1 MSAAAIRTVL
11 FLFAVSALAAGA
23 GVSWFG
29 DAQIGRLFW
38 FGGTIPIAILLLV
51 SIIRDLWKGQFGVD
65 VIALL
70 SMGGALALDQP
81 LAAIVIAVMYA
92 GGAVLED
99 FAVSRA
105 QRSLKGLVDRA
116 PRVAHRRL
124 GDTITDVGV
133 EEVAIGDVLIV
144 RAGEITPIDGIA
156 LDSKILLDES
166 ALTGESLPLVRQA
179 GEAVR
184 SGAINAGDAFE
195 MQTTALARDSTY
207 AAIVKLAVSAQHAKA
222 PFIRMADRYA
232 AALTPLTLFVAGGA
246 WLWSQDP
253 LRALAVLV
261 VATPCPLIL
270 AAPVAFVAGV
280 ARAARRG
287 VLVKGGGPLEVLA
300 KVHTVLFDKTGTLT
314 VGGARLTAIET
325 APAKTADEILRL
337 TASLEQAS
345 AHSVAATIVNAARE
359 RDLVLS
365 PPRDVREQVGSGLE
379 GVIDGRI
386 VRAGSSTFVLGAA
399 PPPPWAVRAQRR
411 ASWRSALSVFVSIDG
426 APAGALLFA
435 DEMRRETPRALDL
448 LRAAGVR
455 RIVMATGDR
464 AETAET
470 IAAALNIDAVLAER
484 TPDEKVA
491 AVILEREQ
499 NLTMMVGDGVN
510 DAPALAAAH
519 VGVALG
525 ARGAS
530 ASSEAADVVILVER
544 LDRVAEAI
552 AIAQRTRRIA
562 RQSIIV
568 GMGLS
573 GVAMA
578 AAALG
583 FLSPVAGAIGQEL
596 IDVAV
601 ILNALRALGSGAPR
615 AAKPLDGGGAARLHS
630 EHEKL
635 GRSLDRLR
643 SIADA
648 LDDAAG
654 ATAQDLIG
662 EADAI
667 VSNAIVIHERKDE
680 SEVYP
685 NLVKAESFSYGLAA
699 MGRSHREI
707 LHLARLLS
715 LVSRDISEPET
726 EVDAFLIRDAQR
738 LIEAIESLVRLHS
751 AQEEDLY
758 DLATEGI

>member
-1 MSAAAIRTVL
+1 MNAAAVRTIL
-11 FLFAVSALAAGA
+11 LLLAVGALATGA
-23 GVSWFG
+23 ALSWFG
-29 DAQIGRLFW
+29 DPAIGRWIW
-38 FGGTIPIAILLLV
+38 FGGTVPVAISLLA
-51 SIIRDLWKGQFGVD
+51 SIVRDLSRGQFGVD
-65 VIALL
+65 MIALL
-70 SMGGALALDQP
+70 SMGGALALGQP

-105 QRSLKGLVDRA
+105 ERNLKGLVDRA

-124 GDTITDVGV
+124 GDTIADIGV
-133 EEVAIGDVLIV
+133 EEVAVGDRLIV
-144 RAGEITPIDGIA
+144 RAGEIAPIDGIA
-156 LDSKILLDES
+156 LDSKVMLDES
-166 ALTGESLPLVRQA
+166 ALTGEALPIVRQA
-179 GEAVR
+179 GEAIR

-195 MQTTALARDSTY
+195 MQATALARDSTY
-207 AAIVKLAVSAQHAKA
+207 AAIVKLAVSAQQARA

-232 AALTPLTLFVAGGA
+232 AALTPLTLVVAGA
-246 WLWSQDP
+246 SWLWSQDP

-261 VATPCPLIL
+261 AATPCPLIL

-287 VLVKGGGPLEVLA
+287 VLVKGGGPLEALA

-314 VGGARLTAIET
+314 VGGARLTAIEA
-325 APAKTADEILRL
+325 APAQSADDILRL

-345 AHSVAATIVNAARE
+345 AHAVADAIVTAARA
-359 RDLVLS
+359 RGLVLL

-379 GVIDGRI
+379 GAVDGRK
-386 VRAGSSTFVLGAA
+386 VRAGSSSFVFGAA
-399 PPPPWAVRAQRR
+399 PTPPWAIRAQRR
-411 ASWRSALSVFVSIDG
+411 ASWRSALSVFVAIDG
-426 APAGALLFA
+426 APAGAVLLA

-448 LRAAGVR
+448 LRSAGVR

-491 AVILEREQ
+491 AVVLERQ
-499 NLTMMVGDGVN
+499 QHMTMMVGDGVN

-552 AIAQRTRRIA
+552 SIGQRTRRIA
-562 RQSIIV
+562 RQSMV
-568 GMGLS
+568 AGMGLS

-578 AAALG
+578 AAAFG
-583 FLSPVAGAIGQEL
+583 FLSPVAGAVAQEL

-601 ILNALRALGSGAPR
+601 ILNALRALGSGAAR
-615 AAKPLDGGGAARLHS
+615 TAQPLDGGVAARLHG
-630 EHEKL
+630 EHERL

-654 ATAQDLIG
+654 AAAQKLIR
-662 EADAI
+662 EADTI
-667 VSNAIVIHERKDE
+667 VTDTVVAHERADE
-680 SEVYP
+680 SEIYP
-685 NLVKAESFSYGLAA
+685 DLGQAESLSHGLAA
-699 MGRSHREI
+699 MGRAHREI

-715 LVSRDISEPET
+715 RLTREMSEP
-726 EVDAFLIRDAQR
+726 DAEADAYLIRDAQR

-758 DLATEGI
+758 DLATA

>member
-1 MSAAAIRTVL
+1 MNSAALRTAL
-11 FLFAVSALAAGA
+11 FLLAVVALAAGA
-23 GVSWFG
+23 GVAWFG
-29 DAQIGRLFW
+29 DPWIGGWLW
-38 FGGTIPIAILLLV
+38 FGGTVPIALSLLV
-51 SIIRDLWKGQFGVD
+51 SIVRDLWEKRFGVD
-65 VIALL
+65 AIALL

-92 GGAVLED
+92 GGGVLED
-99 FAVSRA
+99 YAVSRA
-105 QRSLKGLVDRA
+105 ERSLKGLVDRA
-116 PRVAHRRL
+116 PRIAHRRL
-124 GDTITDVGV
+124 GDTLTDVAV
-133 EEVAIGDVLIV
+133 DEVAVGDRLVV
-144 RAGEITPIDGIA
+144 RAGEIAPIDGIA
-156 LDSKILLDES
+156 FDSKVLLDES
-166 ALTGESLPLVRQA
+166 ALTGESLPVTRQA

-207 AAIVKLAVSAQHAKA
+207 AAIVKLAASAQQAKA
-222 PFIRMADRYA
+222 PFVRMADRYA
-232 AALTPLTLFVAGGA
+232 AALTPLTLAVAGAA
-246 WLWSQDP
+246 WLWSHDP

-261 VATPCPLIL
+261 AATPCPLIL
-270 AAPVAFVAGV
+270 AAPVAFVSGV

-287 VLVKGGGPLEVLA
+287 VLVKGGGPLEALA
-300 KVHTVLFDKTGTLT
+300 KIHTVLFDKTGTLT
-314 VGGARLTAIET
+314 IGGARLTAVEA
-325 APAKTADEILRL
+325 APERTGDEILRM

-345 AHSVAATIVNAARE
+345 AHAVAGAVVNAARA
-359 RDLVLS
+359 RGLALG

-379 GVIDGRI
+379 GTVEGHA
-386 VRAGSSTFVLGAA
+386 VRAGSCSFVFGAA

-411 ASWRSALSVFVSIDG
+411 AAWRSALSVFVSIDG
-426 APAGALLFA
+426 APAGALLLA

-491 AVILEREQ
+491 AVVLERQ
-499 NLTMMVGDGVN
+499 QHMTMMVGDGVN

-552 AIAQRTRRIA
+552 SIGQRTRRIA
-562 RQSIIV
+562 RQSIVV

-583 FLSPVAGAIGQEL
+583 FLSPVAGAVAQEL

-601 ILNALRALGSGAPR
+601 ILNALRAIGSGAPR
-615 AAKPLDGGGAARLHS
+615 AARPLDAGAATRLHG
-630 EHEKL
+630 EHERL

-648 LDDAAG
+648 LDDSVGSAARK
-654 ATAQDLIG
+654 LIG
-662 EADAI
+662 EASVLVAEEI
-667 VSNAIVIHERKDE
+667 VAHEHADE
-680 SEVYP
+680 REVYP
-685 NLVKAESFSYGLAA
+685 SLAQAESLSHGLAA
-699 MGRSHREI
+699 MGRAHREI

-715 LVSRDISEPET
+715 RLEREMSEPGAEADPT
-726 EVDAFLIRDAQR
+726 LIRDAQR
-738 LIEAIESLVRLHS
+738 LIETIESLVRLHS

-758 DLATEGI
+758 DLATA

>member
-1 MSAAAIRTVL
+1 MTIADIRAVL
-11 FLFAVSALAAGA
+11 LLSALAALAGGA
-23 GVSWFG
+23 GLAWLS
-29 DAQIGRLFW
+29 DPQIGRWVW
-38 FGGTIPIAILLLV
+38 FGGTIPIAFSLLIYI
-51 SIIRDLWKGQFGVD
+51 SRDLWNGRFGVD
-65 VIALL
+65 AIALL
-70 SMGGALALDQP
+70 SMAGALALDQP
-81 LAAIVIAVMYA
+81 LAAIVIAVMYS

-99 FAVSRA
+99 YAVSRA
-105 QRSLKGLVDRA
+105 ERSLKGLVDRA
-116 PRVAHRRL
+116 PRVAHRRV
-124 GDTITDVGV
+124 GDELTDVAV
-133 EEVAIGDVLIV
+133 EEVAIGDRLIV
-144 RAGEITPIDGIA
+144 RAGEIAPIDGIA
-156 LDSKILLDES
+156 LDPRVLLDES
-166 ALTGESLPLVRQA
+166 ALTGESLPVVRQA
-179 GEAVR
+179 GEVIR
-184 SGAINAGDAFE
+184 SGAVNAGDAFE

-207 AAIVKLAVSAQHAKA
+207 AAIVKLAASAQQARA

-232 AALTPLTLFVAGGA
+232 AALTPLTLIVAGGA
-246 WLWSQDP
+246 GLWSHDP

-261 VATPCPLIL
+261 AATPCPLIL

-287 VLVKGGGPLEVLA
+287 VLVKGGGPLEALA
-300 KVHTVLFDKTGTLT
+300 KIHTVLFDKTGTLT

-325 APAKTADEILRL
+325 APTMAANEILRL

-345 AHSVAATIVNAARE
+345 AHAVAEAIVSAARA
-359 RDLVLS
+359 RGLGLS

-379 GVIDGRI
+379 GTIEDHA
-386 VRAGSSTFVLGAA
+386 VRAGSCSFVFGAMS
-399 PPPPWAVRAQRR
+399 PPPWAIRAQRR
-411 ASWRSALSVFVSIDG
+411 AAWRSALSVFVSIDG
-426 APAGALLFA
+426 APVGALLLA

-448 LRAAGVR
+448 LRMAGVR

-484 TPDEKVA
+484 TPEEKVA
-491 AVILEREQ
+491 AVVLERQQ
-499 NLTMMVGDGVN
+499 NMTMMVGDGIN

-552 AIAQRTRRIA
+552 SIGQRTRRIA
-562 RQSIIV
+562 RQSIVV
-568 GMGLS
+568 GMSLS

-583 FLSPVAGAIGQEL
+583 FLPPVAGAVAQEF

-615 AAKPLDGGGAARLHS
+615 AARPLDAGAASRLHG
-630 EHEKL
+630 EHEQL
-635 GRSLDRLR
+635 RRSLDRLR

-654 ATAQDLIG
+654 LTV
-662 EADAI
+662 I
-667 VSNAIVIHERKDE
+667 VANEIVAHERSDE
-680 SEVYP
+680 NEVYP
-685 NLVKAESFSYGLAA
+685 SLVQAETFSHGVAA
-699 MGRSHREI
+699 MGRAHREI

-715 LVSRDISEPET
+715 RLTRDMSEPGAED
-726 EVDAFLIRDAQR
+726 DAYLIRDAQR
-738 LIEAIESLVRLHS
+738 LIETIESLVRLHS

-758 DLATEGI
+758 DLATA

>member
-1 MSAAAIRTVL
+1 MSSAAIRTA
-11 FLFAVSALAAGA
+11 FLLLAVAGLVGGA
-23 GVSWFG
+23 GSAWFG
-29 DAQIGRLFW
+29 GSQIGRWLW
-38 FGGTIPIAILLLV
+38 FGGTIPIAISLLV
-51 SIIRDLWKGQFGVD
+51 SIIRNLWNGQFGVD

-81 LAAIVIAVMYA
+81 LAAIVIAVMYS
-92 GGAVLED
+92 GGSVLED

-105 QRSLKGLVDRA
+105 ERSLRGLVDRA
-116 PRVAHRRL
+116 PRVAHRRI
-124 GDTITDVGV
+124 GDAIADVAV
-133 EEVAIGDVLIV
+133 EEVAIGERLIV
-144 RAGEITPIDGIA
+144 RAGEIAPIDGIA
-156 LDSKILLDES
+156 LDAKVLLDES
-166 ALTGESLPLVRQA
+166 ALTGESLPVVRQA
-179 GEAVR
+179 GEIVR

-207 AAIVKLAVSAQHAKA
+207 TAIVKLAASARQARA
-222 PFIRMADRYA
+222 PFIRLADRYA
-232 AALTPLTLFVAGGA
+232 AALIPLTLIVAGAA
-246 WLWSQDP
+246 WLWSRDS

-287 VLVKGGGPLEVLA
+287 VLVKGGGPLEALA
-300 KVHTVLFDKTGTLT
+300 KIHTVLFDKTGTLT

-325 APAKTADEILRL
+325 APTKTADEVLRL
-337 TASLEQAS
+337 TASLERAS
-345 AHSVAATIVNAARE
+345 AHAVADSIVNAARV
-359 RDLVLS
+359 RGLDLS

-379 GVIDGRI
+379 GTIENHT
-386 VRAGSSTFVLGAA
+386 VRAGSCSFIFGAA
-399 PPPPWAVRAQRR
+399 SPPPWALRAERR
-411 ASWRSALSVFVSIDG
+411 AAWRSALSVFVSIDG
-426 APAGALLFA
+426 VPAGALLLA
-435 DEMRRETPRALDL
+435 DEMRRETPRALDM

-484 TPDEKVA
+484 APDEKVA
-491 AVILEREQ
+491 AVVLERQ
-499 NLTMMVGDGVN
+499 QHMTMMVGDGIN

-552 AIAQRTRRIA
+552 TIGQRTRRIA
-562 RQSIIV
+562 RQSMIV

-573 GVAMA
+573 GVAMV

-583 FLSPVAGAIGQEL
+583 FLSPVLGAVGQEL

-601 ILNALRALGSGAPR
+601 ILNALRALSSGAPR
-615 AAKPLDGGGAARLHS
+615 AARPLGIGAASRLHS
-630 EHEKL
+630 EHERL
-635 GRSLDRLR
+635 GRSLDQLR

-648 LDDAAG
+648 LDDATA
-654 ATAQDLIG
+654 AAAQDLILQ
-662 EADAI
+662 AASI
-667 VSNAIVIHERKDE
+667 VAETIVAHERADE

-685 NLVKAESFSYGLAA
+685 SLVQAESFSHGLAA
-699 MGRSHREI
+699 MGRAHREI

-715 LVSRDISEPET
+715 RLAREMSEPGAEA
-726 EVDAFLIRDAQR
+726 DAYLIRDAQR
-738 LIEAIESLVRLHS
+738 LIETIESLVRLHS

-758 DLATEGI
+758 DLATA

>member
-1 MSAAAIRTVL
+1 MNSATVRTVL
-11 FLFAVSALAAGA
+11 FLLAVAALAGGA
-23 GVSWFG
+23 GVAWFG
-29 DAQIGRLFW
+29 DPQIGRWMW
-38 FGGTIPIAILLLV
+38 FGGTVPIAISLLV
-51 SIIRDLWKGQFGVD
+51 SIIRDLWNRRFGVD
-65 VIALL
+65 AIALL

-99 FAVSRA
+99 YAVSRA
-105 QRSLKGLVDRA
+105 ERSLKGLVDRA

-124 GDTITDVGV
+124 DDTIADVGV
-133 EEVAIGDVLIV
+133 DEVAVGDRLIV
-144 RAGEITPIDGIA
+144 RAGEIAPIDGIA
-156 LDSKILLDES
+156 LDSRVLLDES
-166 ALTGESLPLVRQA
+166 ALTGESLPVVRQA
-179 GEAVR
+179 GEGVR

-207 AAIVKLAVSAQHAKA
+207 AAIVKLAASAQQAKA

-232 AALTPLTLFVAGGA
+232 AALTPLTLAVAGGA
-246 WLWSQDP
+246 WLWSHDP

-287 VLVKGGGPLEVLA
+287 ILVKGGGPLEVLA
-300 KVHTVLFDKTGTLT
+300 KVHTVIFDKTGTLT

-325 APAKTADEILRL
+325 APTTTADDVLRL

-345 AHSVAATIVNAARE
+345 AHAVAEAIVSAARA
-359 RDLVLS
+359 RNLVLG

-379 GVIDGRI
+379 GTIEDHN
-386 VRAGSSTFVLGAA
+386 VRAGSCSFVFGAA
-399 PPPPWAVRAQRR
+399 SPPPWAIRAQRR
-411 ASWRSALSVFVSIDG
+411 ASWRSALSVFVAIDG
-426 APAGALLFA
+426 APAGALLLG

-448 LRAAGVR
+448 LREAGVR

-491 AVILEREQ
+491 AVVLERQ
-499 NLTMMVGDGVN
+499 RHITMMVGDGIN

-552 AIAQRTRRIA
+552 VIGRRTWRIA
-562 RQSIIV
+562 RQSIVV

-583 FLSPVAGAIGQEL
+583 FLSPVAGAVGQEL

-615 AAKPLDGGGAARLHS
+615 AAGPLKAGVATRLHG
-630 EHEKL
+630 EHEQL

-648 LDDAAG
+648 LDAAAG
-654 ATAQDLIG
+654 TVAQDLIR

-667 VSNAIVIHERKDE
+667 VSNTIVTHERADE
-680 SEVYP
+680 AEVYP
-685 NLVKAESFSYGLAA
+685 SLAPAESFAYGLAA
-699 MGRSHREI
+699 MGRAHREI

-715 LVSRDISEPET
+715 RLSREMSEPGAAA
-726 EVDAFLIRDAQR
+726 DAYLIRDAQR
-738 LIEAIESLVRLHS
+738 LIETVESLVRLHS

-758 DLATEGI
+758 DLATA

>member
-1 MSAAAIRTVL
+1 MNAAAIRTIL
-11 FLFAVSALAAGA
+11 FLLAVGALAAGGA
-23 GVSWFG
+23 LSWFG
-29 DAQIGRLFW
+29 DARIGHWVW
-38 FGGTIPIAILLLV
+38 FGGTIPIAASLLV
-51 SIIRDLWKGQFGVD
+51 SIVRDLWIGRFGVD

-70 SMGGALALDQP
+70 SMGGALALRQP

-105 QRSLKGLVDRA
+105 ERNLKGLVDRA
-116 PRVAHRRL
+116 PRIAHRRL
-124 GDTITDVGV
+124 GETIADVGV
-133 EEVAIGDVLIV
+133 EEVAVGDRLIV

-166 ALTGESLPLVRQA
+166 ALTGESLPVVRQA
-179 GEAVR
+179 GEAIR

-207 AAIVKLAVSAQHAKA
+207 AAIVKLALSAQQSKA
-222 PFIRMADRYA
+222 PFTRMADRYA
-232 AALTPLTLFVAGGA
+232 AALTPLTLAVAGAA

-261 VATPCPLIL
+261 AATPCPLIL
-270 AAPVAFVAGV
+270 AAPVAFVSGV

-287 VLVKGGGPLEVLA
+287 VLVKGGGPLEALA
-300 KVHTVLFDKTGTLT
+300 KIHTVLFDKTGTLT
-314 VGGARLTAIET
+314 IGGARLTAIET
-325 APAKTADEILRL
+325 APMKTADEILRL

-345 AHSVAATIVNAARE
+345 AHAVAAAIVSAARA
-359 RDLVLS
+359 RGLVLS
-365 PPRDVREQVGSGLE
+365 PPRDIREQVGSGLE
-379 GVIDGRI
+379 GTIDGRTI
-386 VRAGSSTFVLGAA
+386 RAGSSAFVFGSVS
-399 PPPPWAVRAQRR
+399 PPPWAARAQRR
-411 ASWRSALSVFVSIDG
+411 AAWRSALSVFVAIDG
-426 APAGALLFA
+426 APAGALLLA
-435 DEMRRETPRALDL
+435 DELRRETPRALDL
-448 LRAAGVR
+448 LRAVGVR

-484 TPDEKVA
+484 TPEEKVA
-491 AVILEREQ
+491 AVALERRQ
-499 NLTMMVGDGVN
+499 HMTMMVGDGIN
-510 DAPALAAAH
+510 DAPALAAAD

-552 AIAQRTRRIA
+552 SIGQRTRRIA
-562 RQSIIV
+562 RQSIVV

-573 GVAMA
+573 GFAMA

-583 FLSPVAGAIGQEL
+583 FLSPVAGAVGQEL

-601 ILNALRALGSGAPR
+601 ILNALRALGSGAAR
-615 AAKPLDGGGAARLHS
+615 AARPFDGGVAARLHG
-630 EHEKL
+630 EHERL
-635 GRSLDRLR
+635 GQSLDRLR

-654 ATAQDLIG
+654 AAAQKLIR

-667 VSNAIVIHERKDE
+667 VSDTVVAHERADE
-680 SEVYP
+680 NEIYP
-685 NLVKAESFSYGLAA
+685 GLGQTESFSHGLAA
-699 MGRSHREI
+699 MGRAHREI

-715 LVSRDISEPET
+715 RLTREMSGPEAQA
-726 EVDAFLIRDAQR
+726 DAYLIRDAQR
-738 LIEAIESLVRLHS
+738 LIETIESLVRLHS

-758 DLATEGI
+758 DLATA